1 MLKEF
6 RTLIP
11 YVKKRIP
18 EYLAGLLFLFV
29 TNGGQVYLP
38 QLLRRAIDT
47 IASGTFTLNN
57 MLPIVALM
65 VGIAVVIAIGRY
77 FWRYYLGGA
86 SRRIEAEL
94 RERLFVHLQSLSSTF
109 YGKVKTGD
117 LMARMTND
125 MRAVRQAA
133 GFALVSFV
141 DGFFMTIAILVIML
155 SQNARLTLISIS
167 PLPIITVGVIFFGR
181 VIGEQFRRV
190 QEGFSVLSDMTQ
202 ESLTGIRVLKTFVQ
216 EAAFGKRF
224 LEKNL
229 DYSNRNMVLV
239 RTWGVLFPAVG
250 FLAGITTLILI
261 LLGGSAV
268 IEGTLSPGEFIA
280 FLTYLHMLIWPMLGA
295 GFTINMIQRAG
306 ASLGRIN
313 RILEEEP
320 DIRSPEAATETAGVT
335 AAAGAEDTGATAD
348 AEAKTDAE
356 AAAGAEAMTEAEEQP
371 IRGDIRIENLTYTYP
386 GTETAVLKNIDL
398 EVPAGSI
405 LGILGKTGSGKST
418 LVQMLPRI
426 LDPPP
431 GSVYLDG
438 RDIRS
443 YDLPRLRT
451 SISMVPQETFLFS
464 TSIRDNI
471 AFGSQNGDDQ
481 LVQQVAAISTIER
494 DFNTFPDGSET
505 VVGER
510 GITLSGGQ
518 KQRVAISRALASDA
532 SIYIFD
538 DSLSSVD
545 TETEDAI
552 LNDLLPFLR
561 GKTLILI
568 SHRISTLKT
577 ADRIV
582 VLEAGRIAQIGSHEE
597 LLEQRGF
604 YADIYHLQQLE
615 EAFRRKK

>member
-1 MLKEF
+1 VLKEF

-11 YVKKRIP
+11 YVRKRIP
-18 EYLAGLLFLFV
+18 QYLGGLFFLFI
-29 TNGGQVYLP
+29 TNGGQLYLP
-38 QLLRRAIDT
+38 QLIRRAIDT
-47 IASGTFTLNN
+47 IASGTFTLKDIV
-57 MLPIVALM
+57 PIALLM
-65 VGIAVVIAIGRY
+65 VGIAVLIAIGRY
-77 FWRYYLGGA
+77 MWRFFLGGA

-94 RERLFVHLQSLSSTF
+94 RERLFVHLQSLSSSF
-109 YGKVKTGD
+109 YGKIKTGD

-125 MRAVRQAA
+125 MRAIRMAS
-133 GFALVSFV
+133 GFALVAFV

-155 SQNARLTLISIS
+155 SRSPRLTLLSIS

-190 QEGFSVLSDMTQ
+190 QEGFSALSDMAQ
-202 ESLTGIRVLKTFVQ
+202 ESLTGIRVLKIFVQ

-224 LEKNL
+224 LDKNI
-229 DYSNRNMVLV
+229 DYSNRNMVLI

-250 FLAGITTLILI
+250 FLAGITTLIFI
-261 LLGGSAV
+261 LLGGRAV
-268 IEGTLSPGEFIA
+268 IEGTLSPGEFTA
-280 FLTYLHMLIWPMLGA
+280 FLAYLQMLIWPMLGA

-320 DIRSPEAATETAGVT
+320 DIRSPEIAAPEIGVT
-335 AAAGAEDTGATAD
+335 KVG
-348 AEAKTDAE
+348 
-356 AAAGAEAMTEAEEQP
+356 EEVEP
-371 IRGDIRIENLTYTYP
+371 IVEPSRGDIHGDVVGDVNIDGLTYSYP
-386 GTETAVLKNIDL
+386 GTDIEVLKDISL
-398 EVPAGSI
+398 EIPAGSI

-418 LVQMLPRI
+418 LVQMLPRL

-431 GSVYLDG
+431 ETVFLDG

-443 YDLPRLRT
+443 YELAHLR
-451 SISMVPQETFLFS
+451 SSVSMVPQDTFLFS

-471 AFGSQNGDDQ
+471 AFGSRDGDDG
-481 LVQQVAAISTIER
+481 LVRKVAAISTIDRE
-494 DFNTFPDGSET
+494 FSTFPEGSQT

-518 KQRVAISRALASDA
+518 KQRVAISRALATQA
-532 SIYIFD
+532 AIYIFD

-552 LNDLLPFLR
+552 LKDLLPFLE

-582 VLEAGRIAQIGSHEE
+582 VLEDGGIAQLGGHEE
-597 LLEQRGF
+597 LLEQKGF
-604 YADIYHLQQLE
+604 YADIYRLQQLE
-615 EAFRRKK
+615 EAFRKKR

>member
-1 MLKEF
+1 VLKEF

-11 YVKKRIP
+11 YVRKRLP
-18 EYLAGLLFLFV
+18 QYLGGLLFLFI
-29 TNGGQVYLP
+29 TNGGQVYMP

-47 IASGTFTLNN
+47 IASGTFALSS
-57 MLPIVALM
+57 MLPIAALM
-65 VGIAVVIAIGRY
+65 VGIAVVIAIGRF
-77 FWRYYLGGA
+77 FWRYFLGGA
-86 SRRIEAEL
+86 SRGIEAEL

-125 MRAVRQAA
+125 MRAVRQAS
-133 GFALVSFV
+133 GYALVSFV
-141 DGFFMTIAILVIML
+141 DGFFMTIAILAIML
-155 SQNARLTLISIS
+155 SQNARLTLLSIS
-167 PLPIITVGVIFFGR
+167 PLPIITLGVIFFGR

-190 QEGFSVLSDMTQ
+190 QEGFSNLSDMAQ

-216 EAAFGKRF
+216 ESAFGKRF
-224 LEKNL
+224 LERNL

-261 LLGGSAV
+261 LLGGRAV
-268 IEGTLSPGEFIA
+268 IEGTLSPGEFTA
-280 FLTYLHMLIWPMLGA
+280 FLTYLQMLIWPMLGA

-320 DIRSPEAATETAGVT
+320 DIQSPVRTT
-335 AAAGAEDTGATAD
+335 AAAEQ
-348 AEAKTDAE
+348 TD
-356 AAAGAEAMTEAEEQP
+356 AAGAPEL
-371 IRGDIRIENLTYTYP
+371 IRGDIRMEGLSYTYP
-386 GTETAVLKNIDL
+386 GNRTVVLKDIDL
-398 EVPAGSI
+398 EIPAGSI

-418 LVQMLPRI
+418 LVQLLPRI

-431 GSVYLDG
+431 GTVYLDG

-451 SISMVPQETFLFS
+451 TISMVPQETFLFS
-464 TSIRDNI
+464 SSIRNNI
-471 AFGSQNGDDQ
+471 AFGSRDGDEQ
-481 LVQQVAAISTIER
+481 LVRQVAAISTIER
-494 DFNTFPDGSET
+494 DFNTFPDGVET

-518 KQRVAISRALASDA
+518 KQRVAISRALASEA
-532 SIYIFD
+532 SIFIFD

-552 LNDLLPFLR
+552 LNDLLPFLK

-582 VLEAGRIAQIGSHEE
+582 VLEAGRIAQLGSHEQ

-604 YADIYHLQQLE
+604 YADIYRLQQLE
-615 EAFRRKK
+615 EAFRRKR

>member
-6 RTLIP
+6 KTLIP

-18 EYLAGLLFLFV
+18 QYLAGLFFLLI
-29 TNGGQVYLP
+29 TNGGQLYLP

-47 IASGTFTLNN
+47 VASGSFTLTD
-57 MLPIVALM
+57 MLPIVLLM
-65 VGIAVVIAIGRY
+65 VGIAVLIAVGRY
-77 FWRYYLGGA
+77 FWRFFLGGA

-94 RERLFVHLQSLSSTF
+94 RERLFVHLQALSSTF

-125 MRAVRQAA
+125 MRAIRQAS

-141 DGFFMTIAILVIML
+141 DGFFMTIAILIIML
-155 SQNARLTLISIS
+155 SRDPRLTLLSIS
-167 PLPIITVGVIFFGR
+167 PLPVITIGVIFFGR
-181 VIGEQFRRV
+181 FIGEQFRRV
-190 QEGFSVLSDMTQ
+190 QEGFSALSDMAQ
-202 ESLTGIRVLKTFVQ
+202 ETFTGIRVLKTFVQ
-216 EAAFGKRF
+216 ESSFGKRF
-224 LEKNL
+224 LEKNA

-250 FLAGITTLILI
+250 FLAGITSLILI
-261 LLGGSAV
+261 LLGGRAV
-268 IEGTLSPGEFIA
+268 IEGTLSPGEFTA
-280 FLTYLHMLIWPMLGA
+280 FLAYLQMLIWPMLGA
-295 GFTINMIQRAG
+295 GFTINLIQRAG

-320 DIRSPEAATETAGVT
+320 DIQSPP
-335 AAAGAEDTGATAD
+335 AEQAVR
-348 AEAKTDAE
+348 K
-356 AAAGAEAMTEAEEQP
+356 P
-371 IRGDIRIENLTYTYP
+371 IRGEISIRNLSYAYP
-386 GTETAVLKNIDL
+386 GTEKEVLKDFSIDI
-398 EVPAGSI
+398 PSGSI

-418 LVQMLPRI
+418 LVQLLPRI

-431 GSVYLDG
+431 GTVFVDDLDV
-438 RDIRS
+438 RS
-443 YDLPRLRT
+443 YDLTVLRNA
-451 SISMVPQETFLFS
+451 ISTVPQETFLFS

-471 AFGSQNGDDQ
+471 AFGKRNGDDE
-481 LVQQVAAISTIER
+481 LVREVAAISTIER
-494 DFNTFPDGSET
+494 DFSTFPAGSET

-532 SIYIFD
+532 AIYIFD

-545 TETEDAI
+545 TKTEDAI
-552 LNDLLPFLR
+552 LRDLLPFLK
-561 GKTLILI
+561 GKTLIVI

-582 VLEAGRIAQIGSHEE
+582 VLEDGRIAQLGSHEE
-597 LLEQRGF
+597 LLGQKGF
-604 YADIYHLQQLE
+604 YADIYRLQQLE
-615 EAFRRKK
+615 EAFRRK

>member
-6 RTLIP
+6 KTLIP
-11 YVKKRIP
+11 YIRKRIP
-18 EYLAGLLFLFV
+18 QYVAGLLFLLI
-29 TNGGQVYLP
+29 TNGGQLYLP

-47 IASGTFTLNN
+47 IASGSFTLND
-57 MLPIVALM
+57 MLPIVLLM

-77 FWRYYLGGA
+77 FWRFFLGGA

-94 RERLFVHLQSLSSTF
+94 RERLFVHLQALSSTF

-125 MRAVRQAA
+125 MRAVRQAS

-141 DGFFMTIAILVIML
+141 DGFFMTIAILIIML
-155 SQNARLTLISIS
+155 SRDPRLTLLSIS
-167 PLPIITVGVIFFGR
+167 PLPVITIGVIFFGR
-181 VIGEQFRRV
+181 FIGEQFRQV
-190 QEGFSVLSDMTQ
+190 QEGFSALSDMTQ
-202 ESLTGIRVLKTFVQ
+202 EAFTGIRVLKTFVQ
-216 EAAFGKRF
+216 EPSFGKRF
-224 LEKNL
+224 LEKNA

-250 FLAGITTLILI
+250 FLAGITSLILI
-261 LLGGSAV
+261 LLGGRAV
-268 IEGTLSPGEFIA
+268 IEGTLSPGEFTA
-280 FLTYLHMLIWPMLGA
+280 FLAYLQMLIWPMLGA
-295 GFTINMIQRAG
+295 GFTINLIQRAG

-320 DIRSPEAATETAGVT
+320 DIQSPP
-335 AAAGAEDTGATAD
+335 AEQAVR
-348 AEAKTDAE
+348 K
-356 AAAGAEAMTEAEEQP
+356 P
-371 IRGDIRIENLTYTYP
+371 IRGEISIRNLSYAYP
-386 GTETAVLKNIDL
+386 GTEKEVLKDFSIDI
-398 EVPAGSI
+398 PSGSI

-418 LVQMLPRI
+418 LVQLLPRI

-431 GSVYLDG
+431 GTVFVDDLDV
-438 RDIRS
+438 RS
-443 YDLPRLRT
+443 YDLTGLRNA
-451 SISMVPQETFLFS
+451 ISTVPQETFLFS

-471 AFGSQNGDDQ
+471 AFGSRNGDDE
-481 LVQQVAAISTIER
+481 LVRKVAAISTIER
-494 DFNTFPDGSET
+494 DFSTFPAGSET

-518 KQRVAISRALASDA
+518 KQRVAIARALASDA
-532 SIYIFD
+532 AICIFD

-552 LNDLLPFLR
+552 LRDLLPFLK
-561 GKTLILI
+561 GKTLIVI

-582 VLEAGRIAQIGSHEE
+582 VLEDGRIAQLGSHEE
-597 LLEQRGF
+597 LLGQKGF
-604 YADIYHLQQLE
+604 YADIYRLQQLE
-615 EAFRRKK
+615 EAFRRK

>member
-6 RTLIP
+6 KTLIP
-11 YVKKRIP
+11 YIRKRIP
-18 EYLAGLLFLFV
+18 QYVAGLLFLLI
-29 TNGGQVYLP
+29 TNGGQLYLP

-47 IASGTFTLNN
+47 IASGSFTLND
-57 MLPIVALM
+57 MLPIVLLM

-77 FWRYYLGGA
+77 FWRFFLGGA

-94 RERLFVHLQSLSSTF
+94 RERLFVHLQALSSTF

-125 MRAVRQAA
+125 MRAVRQAS

-141 DGFFMTIAILVIML
+141 DGFFMTIAILIIML
-155 SQNARLTLISIS
+155 SRDPRLTLLSIS
-167 PLPIITVGVIFFGR
+167 PLPVITIGVIFFGR
-181 VIGEQFRRV
+181 FIGEQFRQV
-190 QEGFSVLSDMTQ
+190 QEGFSALSDMTQ
-202 ESLTGIRVLKTFVQ
+202 EALTGIRVLKTFVQ
-216 EAAFGKRF
+216 EPSFGKRF
-224 LEKNL
+224 LEKNA

-250 FLAGITTLILI
+250 FLAGITSLILI
-261 LLGGSAV
+261 LLGGRAV
-268 IEGTLSPGEFIA
+268 IEGTLSPGEFTA
-280 FLTYLHMLIWPMLGA
+280 FLAYLQMLIWPMLGA
-295 GFTINMIQRAG
+295 GFTINLIQRAG

-320 DIRSPEAATETAGVT
+320 DIQSPP
-335 AAAGAEDTGATAD
+335 AEQAVR
-348 AEAKTDAE
+348 KS
-356 AAAGAEAMTEAEEQP
+356 
-371 IRGDIRIENLTYTYP
+371 IRGEISIRNLSYAYP
-386 GTETAVLKNIDL
+386 GTEKEVLKDFSIDI
-398 EVPAGSI
+398 PSGSI

-418 LVQMLPRI
+418 LVQLLPRI

-431 GSVYLDG
+431 GTVFVDDLDV
-438 RDIRS
+438 RS
-443 YDLPRLRT
+443 YDLTVLRNA
-451 SISMVPQETFLFS
+451 ISTVPQETFLFS

-471 AFGSQNGDDQ
+471 AFGSRNGDDE
-481 LVQQVAAISTIER
+481 LVRKVAAISTIER
-494 DFNTFPDGSET
+494 DFSTFPAGSET

-518 KQRVAISRALASDA
+518 KQRVAIARALASDA
-532 SIYIFD
+532 AICIFD

-552 LNDLLPFLR
+552 LRDLLPFLK
-561 GKTLILI
+561 GKTLIVI

-582 VLEAGRIAQIGSHEE
+582 VLEDGRIAQLGSHEE
-597 LLEQRGF
+597 LLGQKGF
-604 YADIYHLQQLE
+604 YADIYRLQQLE
-615 EAFRRKK
+615 EAFRRK

>member
-11 YVKKRIP
+11 HVKKRIP
-18 EYLAGLLFLFV
+18 PYLAGLLFLLI
-29 TNGGQVYLP
+29 TNGGQLYLP

-47 IASGTFTLNN
+47 IASGSFSLSS
-57 MLPIVALM
+57 MLPIAALM
-65 VGIAVVIAIGRY
+65 VGIAVVIAIGR
-77 FWRYYLGGA
+77 FLWRYFLGGA
-86 SRRIEAEL
+86 SREIEAEL

-109 YGKVKTGD
+109 YGKMKTGD

-125 MRAVRQAA
+125 MRAVRQAS

-141 DGFFMTIAILVIML
+141 DGFFMTIAILAIMF
-155 SQNARLTLISIS
+155 SQNARLTLLSIS
-167 PLPIITVGVIFFGR
+167 PLPIITIGVIFFGK

-190 QEGFSVLSDMTQ
+190 QEGFSALSDMTQ

-216 EAAFGKRF
+216 ESAFGKRF
-224 LEKNL
+224 LERNL

-250 FLAGITTLILI
+250 FLAGITTLIMI
-261 LLGGSAV
+261 LLGGRAV
-268 IEGTLSPGEFIA
+268 IEGTLSPGQFTA
-280 FLTYLHMLIWPMLGA
+280 FLAYLQMLIWPMLGA

-313 RILEEEP
+313 RILDEEP
-320 DIRSPEAATETAGVT
+320 DIQSP
-335 AAAGAEDTGATAD
+335 
-348 AEAKTDAE
+348 AE
-356 AAAGAEAMTEAEEQP
+356 AAAEATVAAGESDAGEARAEGELREEP
-371 IRGDIRIENLTYTYP
+371 IHGDIRIEDLTYTYP
-386 GTETAVLKNIDL
+386 GTETMVLKDINL

-405 LGILGKTGSGKST
+405 LGVLGKTGSGKST
-418 LVQMLPRI
+418 LVQLLPRI
-426 LDPPP
+426 LDPPA

-443 YDLPRLRT
+443 YDLSRLRRT
-451 SISMVPQETFLFS
+451 ISMVPQETFLFS
-464 TSIRDNI
+464 SSIRDNI
-471 AFGSQNGDDQ
+471 SFGSHNGDDR
-481 LVQQVAAISTIER
+481 LVQQVAAISTIQR
-494 DFNTFPDGSET
+494 DFNIFPDGSET

-518 KQRVAISRALASDA
+518 KQRVAISRALASEA
-532 SIYIFD
+532 AIYIFD

-552 LNDLLPFLR
+552 LTDLLPFLK

-577 ADRIV
+577 ANRV
-582 VLEAGRIAQIGSHEE
+582 LVLEAGRIAQLGSHEQ
-597 LLEQRGF
+597 LLEQKGF
-604 YADIYHLQQLE
+604 YADIYRLQQLE

>member
-6 RTLIP
+6 KTLLLYI
-11 YVKKRIP
+11 KKRLP
-18 EYLAGLLFLFV
+18 QYLAGLFFLLI
-29 TNGGQVYLP
+29 TNGGQLYLP

-47 IASGTFTLNN
+47 IASGSFTLND
-57 MLPIVALM
+57 MLPIVLLM
-65 VGIAVVIAIGRY
+65 VGIAALIAIGRY
-77 FWRYYLGGA
+77 FWRYFLGGA

-94 RERLFVHLQSLSSTF
+94 RERLFVHLQTLSSTF
-109 YGKVKTGD
+109 YGKAKTGD

-125 MRAVRQAA
+125 MRAIRQAS
-133 GFALVSFV
+133 GFALVAFV
-141 DGFFMTIAILVIML
+141 DGFFMTIAILIIML
-155 SQNARLTLISIS
+155 SKNPRLTLLSIS
-167 PLPIITVGVIFFGR
+167 PLPIITIGVIFFGR
-181 VIGEQFRRV
+181 LIGEQFRRV
-190 QEGFSVLSDMTQ
+190 QEGFSTLSDLTQ
-202 ESLTGIRVLKTFVQ
+202 ESLTGIRVLKTFVK
-216 EAAFGKRF
+216 ESTFGKRF
-224 LEKNL
+224 LEKNA

-250 FLAGITTLILI
+250 FLAGITSLILI
-261 LLGGSAV
+261 LLGGGAV
-268 IEGTLSPGEFIA
+268 IEGSLSPGEFTA
-280 FLTYLHMLIWPMLGA
+280 FLAYLQMLIWPMLGA

-320 DIRSPEAATETAGVT
+320 DIRSPAAEQGVR
-335 AAAGAEDTGATAD
+335 
-348 AEAKTDAE
+348 K
-356 AAAGAEAMTEAEEQP
+356 P
-371 IRGDIRIENLTYTYP
+371 IRGEISIRNLNYAYP
-386 GTETAVLKNIDL
+386 GVEKEILKDFNIDI
-398 EVPAGSI
+398 PSGSI

-418 LVQMLPRI
+418 LVQLLPRI

-431 GSVYLDG
+431 GTVFIDGLDV
-438 RDIRS
+438 RS
-443 YDLPRLRT
+443 YDLTVLRNG
-451 SISMVPQETFLFS
+451 ISTVPQETFLFS

-471 AFGSQNGDDQ
+471 AFGSRNGNGE
-481 LVQQVAAISTIER
+481 LVREVAAISTIER
-494 DFNTFPDGSET
+494 DFSTFPAGSET

-518 KQRVAISRALASDA
+518 KQRVAISRALASNA

-552 LNDLLPFLR
+552 LKDLLPFLK

-582 VLEAGRIAQIGSHEE
+582 VLEDGRIAQLGSHEE
-597 LLEQRGF
+597 LLKQKGF
-604 YADIYHLQQLE
+604 YADIYRLQQLE
-615 EAFRRKK
+615 EAFRRK

>member
-1 MLKEF
+1 VLKEF

-11 YVKKRIP
+11 YVKKLILQ
-18 EYLAGLLFLFV
+18 YLAGLLFLFV
-29 TNGGQVYLP
+29 TNGGQLYLP

-47 IASGTFTLNN
+47 TASGTFTMSNI
-57 MLPIVALM
+57 LPIAALM

-77 FWRYYLGGA
+77 FWRYFLGGA

-109 YGKVKTGD
+109 YGKMKTGD

-125 MRAVRQAA
+125 MQAVRQAS

-167 PLPIITVGVIFFGR
+167 PLPIITIGVILFGR
-181 VIGEQFRRV
+181 IIGEQFRRV
-190 QEGFSVLSDMTQ
+190 QEGFSALSDMAQ

-216 EAAFGKRF
+216 ESAFGKRF
-224 LEKNL
+224 LERNL

-261 LLGGSAV
+261 LLGGRAV
-268 IEGTLSPGEFIA
+268 IEGTLSPGEFTA
-280 FLTYLHMLIWPMLGA
+280 FLAYLQMLIWPMLGA

-320 DIRSPEAATETAGVT
+320 DIQSPAEAT
-335 AAAGAEDTGATAD
+335 AAAQLTAAAETTGADTQGKA
-348 AEAKTDAE
+348 TP
-356 AAAGAEAMTEAEEQP
+356 GAQP

-386 GTETAVLKNIDL
+386 GTDTAVLKNINL
-398 EVPAGSI
+398 EIPAGSI

-418 LVQMLPRI
+418 LVQLLPRI

-443 YDLPRLRT
+443 YDLPKLRT
-451 SISMVPQETFLFS
+451 SISTVPQETFLFS
-464 TSIRDNI
+464 ASIRDNI
-471 AFGSQNGDDQ
+471 AFGSRNEDDR

-494 DFNTFPDGSET
+494 DFNTFPDGSGT

-582 VLEAGRIAQIGSHEE
+582 VLEAGRIAQLGSHKE
-597 LLEQRGF
+597 LLEQKGF

>member
-1 MLKEF
+1 VLKEF
-6 RTLIP
+6 RTLVP
-11 YVKKRIP
+11 YVKERIP
-18 EYLAGLLFLFV
+18 QYLAGLLFLLI
-29 TNGGQVYLP
+29 TNGGQLYLP

-47 IASGTFTLNN
+47 IATGSFSLSNIA
-57 MLPIVALM
+57 PIAALM
-65 VGIAVVIAIGRY
+65 VGIAVVIAAGRFLWRY
-77 FWRYYLGGA
+77 FLGAA
-86 SRRIEAEL
+86 SRGIEAEL

-109 YGKVKTGD
+109 YGKMKTGD

-141 DGFFMTIAILVIML
+141 DGFFMTIAIIAIML
-155 SQNARLTLISIS
+155 SQNARLTLLSIS
-167 PLPIITVGVIFFGR
+167 PLPIITIGVIFFGK

-190 QEGFSVLSDMTQ
+190 QEGFSTLSDMTQ

-216 EAAFGKRF
+216 ESAFGKRF

-250 FLAGITTLILI
+250 FLAGITSLILI
-261 LLGGSAV
+261 LLGGRAV
-268 IEGTLSPGEFIA
+268 IEGTLSPGQFTA
-280 FLTYLHMLIWPMLGA
+280 FLAYLQMLIWPMLGA

-306 ASLGRIN
+306 ASLARIN
-313 RILEEEP
+313 KILDEEP
-320 DIRSPEAATETAGVT
+320 DIRSPAEATESAEAT
-335 AAAGAEDTGATAD
+335 AAAGESAAQEATAE
-348 AEAKTDAE
+348 AEP
-356 AAAGAEAMTEAEEQP
+356 AGAA
-371 IRGDIRIENLTYTYP
+371 IRGDIRIEDLTYTYP
-386 GTETAVLKNIDL
+386 GTETAVLKDINL

-418 LVQMLPRI
+418 LVQLLPRI
-426 LDPPP
+426 LDPPA
-431 GSVYLDG
+431 GSIYLDG

-443 YDLPRLRT
+443 YDLPGLRT

-464 TSIRDNI
+464 SSIRDNI
-471 AFGSQNGDDQ
+471 AFGSHNEDQQ

-494 DFNTFPDGSET
+494 DFNIFPDGAET

-552 LNDLLPFLR
+552 LTDLLPFLK

-577 ADRIV
+577 ADRIL
-582 VLEAGRIAQIGSHEE
+582 VLEAGRIAQLGSHEQ
-597 LLEQRGF
+597 LLQEKGF
-604 YADIYHLQQLE
+604 YADIYRLQQLE
-615 EAFRRKK
+615 EAFRRKR

>member
-6 RTLIP
+6 RTLVP
-11 YVKKRIP
+11 YVKERIP
-18 EYLAGLLFLFV
+18 QYLAGLLFLLI
-29 TNGGQVYLP
+29 TNGGQLYLP

-47 IASGTFTLNN
+47 IATGSFSLSNIA
-57 MLPIVALM
+57 PIAALM
-65 VGIAVVIAIGRY
+65 VGIAVVIAAGRFLWRY
-77 FWRYYLGGA
+77 FLGAA
-86 SRRIEAEL
+86 SRGIEAEL

-109 YGKVKTGD
+109 YGKMKTGD

-141 DGFFMTIAILVIML
+141 DGFFMTIAIIAIML
-155 SQNARLTLISIS
+155 SQNARLTLLSIS
-167 PLPIITVGVIFFGR
+167 PLPIITIGVIFFGK

-190 QEGFSVLSDMTQ
+190 QEGFSTLSDMTQ

-216 EAAFGKRF
+216 ESAFGKRF

-250 FLAGITTLILI
+250 FLAGITSLILI
-261 LLGGSAV
+261 LLGGRAV
-268 IEGTLSPGEFIA
+268 IEGTLSPGQFTA
-280 FLTYLHMLIWPMLGA
+280 FLAYLQMLIWPMLGA

-306 ASLGRIN
+306 ASLARIN
-313 RILEEEP
+313 KILDEEP
-320 DIRSPEAATETAGVT
+320 DIRSPAEATESAGAT
-335 AAAGAEDTGATAD
+335 AAAGESAAQEATAE
-348 AEAKTDAE
+348 AEP
-356 AAAGAEAMTEAEEQP
+356 AGAA
-371 IRGDIRIENLTYTYP
+371 IRGDIRIEDLTYTYP
-386 GTETAVLKNIDL
+386 GTETAVLKDINL

-418 LVQMLPRI
+418 LVQLLPRI
-426 LDPPP
+426 LDPPA
-431 GSVYLDG
+431 GSIYLDG

-443 YDLPRLRT
+443 YDLPGLRT

-464 TSIRDNI
+464 SSIRDNI
-471 AFGSQNGDDQ
+471 AFGSHNEDQQ

-494 DFNTFPDGSET
+494 DFNIFPDGAET

-552 LNDLLPFLR
+552 LTDLLPFLK

-577 ADRIV
+577 ADRIL
-582 VLEAGRIAQIGSHEE
+582 VLEAGRIAQLGSHEQ
-597 LLEQRGF
+597 LLQEKGF
-604 YADIYHLQQLE
+604 YADIYRLQQLE
-615 EAFRRKK
+615 EAFRRKR

>member
-1 MLKEF
+1 VLKEF
-6 RTLIP
+6 RTLVP
-11 YVKKRIP
+11 YIKERIP
-18 EYLAGLLFLFV
+18 QYLAGLLFLLI
-29 TNGGQVYLP
+29 TNGGQLYLP

-47 IASGTFTLNN
+47 IATGSFSLSNII
-57 MLPIVALM
+57 PIAALM
-65 VGIAVVIAIGRY
+65 VGIAVVIAVGRFLWRY
-77 FWRYYLGGA
+77 FLGVA
-86 SRRIEAEL
+86 SRGIEAEL

-109 YGKVKTGD
+109 YGKMKTGD

-141 DGFFMTIAILVIML
+141 DGFFMTIAIIAIML
-155 SQNARLTLISIS
+155 SQNARLTLLSIS
-167 PLPIITVGVIFFGR
+167 PLPIITIGVIFFGK

-190 QEGFSVLSDMTQ
+190 QEGFSTLSDMTQ

-216 EAAFGKRF
+216 ESAFGKRF

-250 FLAGITTLILI
+250 FLAGITSLILI
-261 LLGGSAV
+261 LLGGRAV
-268 IEGTLSPGEFIA
+268 IEGTLSPGQFTA
-280 FLTYLHMLIWPMLGA
+280 FLAYLQMLIWPMLGA

-306 ASLGRIN
+306 ASLARIN
-313 RILEEEP
+313 KILDEEP
-320 DIRSPEAATETAGVT
+320 DIRSSDEAMESAGAMETAGGTGAAGIT
-335 AAAGAEDTGATAD
+335 AATGESAAQEATAEAEPTGAA
-348 AEAKTDAE
+348 
-356 AAAGAEAMTEAEEQP
+356 
-371 IRGDIRIENLTYTYP
+371 IRGDIRIEDLTYTYP
-386 GTETAVLKNIDL
+386 STKTAVLKDINL

-405 LGILGKTGSGKST
+405 LGVLGKTGSGKST
-418 LVQMLPRI
+418 LVQLLPRI
-426 LDPPP
+426 LDPPA
-431 GSVYLDG
+431 GSIYLDG

-443 YDLPRLRT
+443 YDLAGLRT

-464 TSIRDNI
+464 SSIRDNI
-471 AFGSQNGDDQ
+471 AFGSHSEDQQ

-494 DFNTFPDGSET
+494 DFNIFPDGAET

-552 LNDLLPFLR
+552 LTDLLPFLR

-577 ADRIV
+577 ADRIL
-582 VLEAGRIAQIGSHEE
+582 VLEAGRIAQLGSHEQ
-597 LLEQRGF
+597 LLQEKGF
-604 YADIYHLQQLE
+604 YADIYRLQQLE
-615 EAFRRKK
+615 EAFRRKR

>member
-6 RTLIP
+6 KTLIP
-11 YVKKRIP
+11 YIRKRIP
-18 EYLAGLLFLFV
+18 QYVAGLLFLLI
-29 TNGGQVYLP
+29 TNGGQLYLP

-47 IASGTFTLNN
+47 IASGSFTLND
-57 MLPIVALM
+57 MLPIVLLM

-77 FWRYYLGGA
+77 FWRFFLGGA

-94 RERLFVHLQSLSSTF
+94 RERLFVHLQALSSTF

-125 MRAVRQAA
+125 MRAVRQAS

-141 DGFFMTIAILVIML
+141 DGFFMTIAILIIML
-155 SQNARLTLISIS
+155 SRDPRLTLLSIS
-167 PLPIITVGVIFFGR
+167 PLPVITIGVIFFGR
-181 VIGEQFRRV
+181 FIGEQFRRV
-190 QEGFSVLSDMTQ
+190 QEGFSTLSDMTQ
-202 ESLTGIRVLKTFVQ
+202 EALTGIRVLKTFVQ
-216 EAAFGKRF
+216 EPSFGKRF
-224 LEKNL
+224 LEKNA

-250 FLAGITTLILI
+250 FLAGITSLILI
-261 LLGGSAV
+261 LLGGRAV
-268 IEGTLSPGEFIA
+268 IEGTLSPGEFTA
-280 FLTYLHMLIWPMLGA
+280 FLAYLQMLIWPMLGA
-295 GFTINMIQRAG
+295 GFTINLIQRAG

-320 DIRSPEAATETAGVT
+320 DIQSPP
-335 AAAGAEDTGATAD
+335 AEQAVR
-348 AEAKTDAE
+348 K
-356 AAAGAEAMTEAEEQP
+356 P
-371 IRGDIRIENLTYTYP
+371 IRGEISIRNLSYAYP
-386 GTETAVLKNIDL
+386 GTEKEVLKDFSIDI
-398 EVPAGSI
+398 PSGSI

-418 LVQMLPRI
+418 LVQLLPRI

-431 GSVYLDG
+431 GTVFVDDLDV
-438 RDIRS
+438 RS
-443 YDLPRLRT
+443 YDLTGLRNA
-451 SISMVPQETFLFS
+451 ISTVPQETFLFS

-471 AFGSQNGDDQ
+471 AFGSRNGDDE
-481 LVQQVAAISTIER
+481 LVRKVAAISTIER
-494 DFNTFPDGSET
+494 DFSTFPAGSET

-518 KQRVAISRALASDA
+518 KQRVAIARALASDA
-532 SIYIFD
+532 AICIFD

-552 LNDLLPFLR
+552 LRDLLPFLK
-561 GKTLILI
+561 GKTLIVI

-582 VLEAGRIAQIGSHEE
+582 VLEDGRIAQLGSHEE
-597 LLEQRGF
+597 LLGQKGF
-604 YADIYHLQQLE
+604 YADIYRLQQLE
-615 EAFRRKK
+615 EAFRRK

>member
-1 MLKEF
+1 VLKEF

-11 YVKKRIP
+11 YLKKRLP
-18 EYLAGLLFLFV
+18 QYLAGLFFLLI
-29 TNGGQVYLP
+29 TNGGQLYLP

-47 IASGTFTLNN
+47 IASGSFTLND
-57 MLPIVALM
+57 MLPIVLLM
-65 VGIAVVIAIGRY
+65 VGIAVLIAIGRY
-77 FWRYYLGGA
+77 FWRYFLGGA

-125 MRAVRQAA
+125 MRAIRQAS

-141 DGFFMTIAILVIML
+141 DGFFMTIAILIIML
-155 SQNARLTLISIS
+155 SKNPRLTLLSIS
-167 PLPIITVGVIFFGR
+167 PLPVITIGVIFFGR
-181 VIGEQFRRV
+181 LIGEQFRRV
-190 QEGFSVLSDMTQ
+190 QEGFSTLSDLTQ
-202 ESLTGIRVLKTFVQ
+202 ESLTGIRVLKTFVK
-216 EAAFGKRF
+216 ESTFGKRF
-224 LEKNL
+224 LEKNA
-229 DYSNRNMVLV
+229 DYSNRNMVLI

-250 FLAGITTLILI
+250 LLAGITSLILI
-261 LLGGSAV
+261 LLGGGAV
-268 IEGTLSPGEFIA
+268 IDGSLSPGEFTA
-280 FLTYLHMLIWPMLGA
+280 FLAYLQMLIWPMLGA

-320 DIRSPEAATETAGVT
+320 DIQSPP
-335 AAAGAEDTGATAD
+335 AD
-348 AEAKTDAE
+348 QMVRK
-356 AAAGAEAMTEAEEQP
+356 P
-371 IRGDIRIENLTYTYP
+371 IRGEISIRNLNYTYP
-386 GTETAVLKNIDL
+386 GVEKEVLRDFNIDI
-398 EVPAGSI
+398 PSGSI

-418 LVQMLPRI
+418 LVQLLPRI

-431 GSVYLDG
+431 GMVFIDGLDV
-438 RDIRS
+438 RS
-443 YDLPRLRT
+443 YDLTVLRNA
-451 SISMVPQETFLFS
+451 ISTVPQETFLFS

-471 AFGSQNGDDQ
+471 AFGRRNGNGE
-481 LVQQVAAISTIER
+481 LVRQVAAISTIGR
-494 DFNTFPDGSET
+494 DFSTFPAGSET

-552 LNDLLPFLR
+552 LKDLLPFLT

-582 VLEAGRIAQIGSHEE
+582 VLEDGRIAQLGSHEE
-597 LLEQRGF
+597 LLAQKGF
-604 YADIYHLQQLE
+604 YADIYRLQQLE
-615 EAFRRKK
+615 EAFRRK

>member
-11 YVKKRIP
+11 YVKERIP
-18 EYLAGLLFLFV
+18 QYLAGLLFLFL
-29 TNGGQVYLP
+29 TNGGQLYLP

-47 IASGTFTLNN
+47 IASGAFSLRNI
-57 MLPIVALM
+57 LPIAALM
-65 VGIAVVIAIGRY
+65 VGIAVLIAIGRF
-77 FWRYYLGGA
+77 FWRYFLGGA
-86 SRRIEAEL
+86 SRGIEAEL

-109 YGKVKTGD
+109 YGKMKTGD

-125 MRAVRQAA
+125 MRAVRQAS
-133 GFALVSFV
+133 GYALVSFV
-141 DGFFMTIAILVIML
+141 DGFFMTIAILAIML
-155 SQNARLTLISIS
+155 SQNARLTLLSIS
-167 PLPIITVGVIFFGR
+167 PLPIITIGVIFFGR

-190 QEGFSVLSDMTQ
+190 QEGFATLSDMTQ

-216 EAAFGKRF
+216 ESAFGKRF

-261 LLGGSAV
+261 LFGGQAV
-268 IEGTLSPGEFIA
+268 IEGTLSPGEFTA
-280 FLTYLHMLIWPMLGA
+280 FLAYLQMLIWPMLGA

-320 DIRSPEAATETAGVT
+320 DIQSPAGTAAATEATKTTAEAEAAAEVT
-335 AAAGAEDTGATAD
+335 AAAGAM
-348 AEAKTDAE
+348 AK
-356 AAAGAEAMTEAEEQP
+356 AGEQP
-371 IRGDIRIENLTYTYP
+371 IRGDIRIEDLTYTYP
-386 GTETAVLKNIDL
+386 GTKTAVLKNVNL

-418 LVQMLPRI
+418 LVQLLPRI
-426 LDPPP
+426 LDPPA
-431 GSVYLDG
+431 GSVHLDG

-443 YDLPRLRT
+443 YELPRLRT
-451 SISMVPQETFLFS
+451 SIVMVPQDTFLFS
-464 TSIRDNI
+464 ASIRENI
-471 AFGSQNGDDQ
+471 AFGSRDGDDQ
-481 LVQQVAAISTIER
+481 LVRQVAAISTIER

-518 KQRVAISRALASDA
+518 KQRVAISRALASNA
-532 SIYIFD
+532 SIYVFD

-561 GKTLILI
+561 GKTLIII

-582 VLEAGRIAQIGSHEE
+582 VMEAGRIAQLGSHEE
-597 LLEQRGF
+597 LLAQKGF

>member
-11 YVKKRIP
+11 YIKKRLP
-18 EYLAGLLFLFV
+18 QYLAGLFFLLI
-29 TNGGQVYLP
+29 TNGGQLYLP

-47 IASGTFTLNN
+47 IASGSFTLND
-57 MLPIVALM
+57 MLPIVLLM
-65 VGIAVVIAIGRY
+65 VGIAVLIAIGRY
-77 FWRYYLGGA
+77 FWRYFLGGA

-125 MRAVRQAA
+125 MRAIRQAS

-141 DGFFMTIAILVIML
+141 DGFFMTIAILIIML
-155 SQNARLTLISIS
+155 SKNPRLTLLSIS
-167 PLPIITVGVIFFGR
+167 PLPVITIGVIFFGR
-181 VIGEQFRRV
+181 LIGEQFRRV
-190 QEGFSVLSDMTQ
+190 QEGFSTLSDLTQ
-202 ESLTGIRVLKTFVQ
+202 ESLTGIRVLKTFVK
-216 EAAFGKRF
+216 ESTFGKRF
-224 LEKNL
+224 LEKNA

-250 FLAGITTLILI
+250 FLAGITSLILI
-261 LLGGSAV
+261 LLGGGAV
-268 IEGTLSPGEFIA
+268 IEGSLSPGEFTA
-280 FLTYLHMLIWPMLGA
+280 FLAYLQMLIWPMLGA

-320 DIRSPEAATETAGVT
+320 DIQSPP
-335 AAAGAEDTGATAD
+335 AD
-348 AEAKTDAE
+348 QMVRK
-356 AAAGAEAMTEAEEQP
+356 P
-371 IRGDIRIENLTYTYP
+371 IRGEISIRNLNYTYP
-386 GTETAVLKNIDL
+386 GVEKEVLKDFNIDI
-398 EVPAGSI
+398 PSGSI

-418 LVQMLPRI
+418 LVQLLPRI

-431 GSVYLDG
+431 GMVFIDGLDV
-438 RDIRS
+438 RS
-443 YDLPRLRT
+443 YDLTVLRNA
-451 SISMVPQETFLFS
+451 ISTVPQETFLFS
-464 TSIRDNI
+464 TSIRGNI
-471 AFGSQNGDDQ
+471 AFGSRNGNGE
-481 LVQQVAAISTIER
+481 LVREVAAISTIER
-494 DFNTFPDGSET
+494 DFSAFPAGSET

-552 LNDLLPFLR
+552 LKDLLPFLK

-577 ADRIV
+577 TDRIV
-582 VLEAGRIAQIGSHEE
+582 VLEDGRIAQLGSHEE
-597 LLEQRGF
+597 LLAQKGF
-604 YADIYHLQQLE
+604 YADIYRLQQLE
-615 EAFRRKK
+615 EAFRRK